1 MSKTI
6 HVCAEQPI
14 TGVSVFARPHREL
27 SVYLAADAFADVA
40 DVVVSVH
47 GIRYCPWCGK
57 DLSEEE
63 DQ

>member
-1 MSKTI
+1 MNKTI

-14 TGVSVFARPHREL
+14 TGARVFAGPHGEL
-27 SVYLAADAFADVA
+27 SVYLAADVFADVSDA
-40 DVVVSVH
+40 GVSIY

-63 DQ
+63 GA

>member
-1 MSKTI
+1 MNKTI

-14 TGVSVFARPHREL
+14 TGARVFAGPHGEL
-27 SVYLAADAFADVA
+27 SVYLAADVFADVSDA
-40 DVVVSVH
+40 GVSIY

-63 DQ
+63 DR